1 MEDSTPIFNYL
12 GEEMMQQHLVDITTS
27 IQKCFSPGS
36 AQFHTLAKYSKKI
49 VQKRKKC
56 PEKIFLTWQN
66 RKVPVYSPES
76 ITKCNQARVSQIE
89 FANEQ
94 RKRLQ
99 AAFLTDINRLKKKID
114 DVHRKRDSSEE
125 KYNEQALASTAQL
138 QLLGPRDIL
147 DRVRISTA
155 LRSSYDAYAWTIQ
168 RLATQEQSPRYKLTG
183 PPARRYCS

>member
-1 MEDSTPIFNYL
+1 
-12 GEEMMQQHLVDITTS
+12 MQQQLVEITNS
-27 IQKCFSPGS
+27 IQQCFVPGS
-36 AQFHTLAKYSKKI
+36 AQFNNLAKYSKKL
-49 VQKRKKC
+49 VQKREKW

-99 AAFLTDINRLKKKID
+99 TSFLSDINRLKKKID

-138 QLLGPRDIL
+138 QLLGPRDIIE
-147 DRVRISTA
+147 RVKLSTS
-155 LRSSYDAYAWTIQ
+155 LRSSH
-168 RLATQEQSPRYKLTG
+168 PV
-183 PPARRYCS
+183 